1 MQGNIHLWKEKDLGG
16 GEDWM
21 SAGTIGN
28 FLEEYTYEYLKESIL
43 EHVPDDRQKGRF
55 HYI

>member
-1 MQGNIHLWKEKDLGG
+1 
-16 GEDWM
+16 M

-43 EHVPDDRQKGRF
+43 EHVPDDIDKEM
-55 HYI
+55 